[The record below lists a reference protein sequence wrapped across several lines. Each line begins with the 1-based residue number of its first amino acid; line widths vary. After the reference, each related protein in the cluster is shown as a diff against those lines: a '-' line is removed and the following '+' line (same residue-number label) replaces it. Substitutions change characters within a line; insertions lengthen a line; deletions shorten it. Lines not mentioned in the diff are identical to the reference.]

1 MTATLPSTPAHQM
14 MTTVINASDKWRKNA
29 GKMTYED
36 LNLILNA
43 AYHVL
48 EAIPTVTADADMERR
63 IREATLLVDHLTF
76 TTGMLVEDQG
86 EGDKIAGIA

>member
-1 MTATLPSTPAHQM
+1 MTVTFTPTPTHQTM
-14 MTTVINASDKWRKNA
+14 KTMIDASDEWRKNLDV
-29 GKMTYED
+29 MTYED

-48 EAIPTVTADADMERR
+48 EAIPTVTADADLERR
-63 IREATLLVDHLTF
+63 IREAALLADHLTF

-86 EGDKIAGIA
+86 EGDKIAGKT